1 MKICL
6 ISSSG
11 GHYEQLMRL
20 KPLFEKYEGIV
31 VTEKTSINNKADYYI
46 PQVNR
51 KEITIIFRLLK
62 ISYKSLKIILKEKPN
77 VIISTGALS
86 CIPMCLIGKLFGK
99 KIIFIESFAKISS
112 PTLTGKLLYKFS
124 DMFIIQW
131 EELRK
136 FYPNAIYGG
145 SIY

>member
-20 KPLFEKYEGIV
+20 KPLFENNEGFII
-31 VTEKTSINNKADYYI
+31 TEKTLIQSKADYYL

-51 KEITIIFRLLK
+51 KELLLPFKMVSIFM
-62 ISYKSLKIILKEKPN
+62 KSFYILLKEKPD
-77 VIISTGALS
+77 VLISTGALC
-86 CIPMCLIGKLFGK
+86 CIPVLLLGKVLGK
-99 KIIFIESFAKISS
+99 KVIFIESFAKINS
-112 PTLTGKLLYKFS
+112 PTLTGKLVYKFA
-124 DMFIIQW
+124 DMFIVQW
-131 EELRK
+131 QEMME
-136 FYPNAIYGG
+136 FYPKAVYGG